1 MRSGFTLVE
10 TALTLAVVAILLA
23 IAFPSLSALK
33 QGVQVEQAAQ
43 NLAAAHRRARTAAI
57 THGHPAILSVAA
69 RTLRITF
76 VGADRPHWTAPGPS
90 EEGVTLAGP
99 ARDLTFSPLG
109 ITTGLA
115 NASFQLSLGAAT
127 RTVVVS
133 RLGRVR
139 IARAP

>member
-1 MRSGFTLVE
+1 MKSGFTLVE
-10 TALTLAVVAILLA
+10 TALALAVAGLLLA
-23 IAFPSLSALK
+23 LALPSFGALK
-33 QGVQVEQAAQ
+33 QGVRVEHAAQ
-43 NLAAAHRRARTAAI
+43 NLVAAHRRARVLAI
-57 THGHPAILSVAA
+57 VHGKPAILSVAA

-90 EEGVTLAGP
+90 EEGVSLAGAP
-99 ARDLTFSPLG
+99 RDLTFSPLG

-115 NASFQLSLGAAT
+115 NASFHLSLGSAT

-139 IARAP
+139 IARP